1 MEYPQMIRV
10 RQTFDDTTLENVS
23 EAINTQLASLGLQ
36 NAVKPGQTAAV
47 ACSSRGLDNYGAIVA
62 AVISYL
68 KKLKLVPFIIPAM
81 GSHGAATAAGQKRV
95 LQHLGIV
102 EKDVGAPIRSSLEVV
117 RIGETEDRLPV
128 YLDKLA
134 SEADHIVL
142 INRIKKHTE
151 FEHEFESGLL
161 KMMAIGLGKQKGA
174 AVYHEAMLTL
184 GYPRVILT
192 VARKMMQSANVL
204 FGLGVVENGYGQ
216 TAQIGICR
224 SDDIW
229 EMEKKLFKNA
239 KKFAPAL
246 PFAEADII
254 IIDEMGKD
262 ISGTGF
268 DTKVVGRI
276 GLPLIAAEPQ
286 SPKIKRIVV
295 CDLTQGSEGNAVGVG
310 IADIITQR
318 LLDKI
323 DMQALNMN
331 TITGVCPEMGKI
343 PLTMKNDRE
352 AVEIAIKCVGLIP
365 KDKLKVM
372 RIKNTAMLSEVDV
385 SQAYEAELA
394 KRRDLEVIV
403 GKKPMGF
410 DTDGHLLPFL
420 NSGLNLH
427 LPDFQDTESA

>member
-10 RQTFDDTTLENVS
+10 RQTFDDTTLANVS
-23 EAINTQLASLGLQ
+23 DEIHTQLADMKLTS
-36 NAVKPGQTAAV
+36 AIKPGQTVAV
-47 ACSSRGLDNYGAIVA
+47 ACSSRGLDNYGAIVK
-62 AVISYL
+62 AVISHL
-68 KKLKLVPFIIPAM
+68 AQLRLAPFIIPAM

-95 LQHLGIV
+95 LAHLGIV
-102 EKDVGAPIRSSLEVV
+102 AEDMGAPIRSSLEVV
-117 RIGETEDRLPV
+117 RLGETEDRLPV

-134 SEADHIVL
+134 SQADHIVL

-161 KMMAIGLGKQKGA
+161 KMMAIGLGKQEGA
-174 AVYHEAMLTL
+174 AAYHEAMLTF
-184 GYPRVILT
+184 GYPRIILT
-192 VARKMMQSANVL
+192 VAHKIMQSANIL

-224 SDDIW
+224 SDGILD
-229 EMEKKLFKNA
+229 MEKRLFKSA
-239 KKFAPAL
+239 KAFAPKL
-246 PFAEADII
+246 PFDEADIL

-276 GLPLIAAEPQ
+276 GLPLVTAEPEH
-286 SPKIKRIVV
+286 PKIKRIVV
-295 CDLTQGSEGNAVGVG
+295 CDLTEESEGNAVGVG
-310 IADIITQR
+310 IADIITRR

-323 DMQALNMN
+323 DMEALNIN

-352 AVEIAIKCVGLIP
+352 AVEIATKCVGLIP

-372 RIKNTAMLSEVDV
+372 RIKNTALLSEVDV

-394 KRRDLEVIV
+394 GRRDLKVVV
-403 GKKPMGF
+403 GKRTMGF
-410 DTDGHLLPFL
+410 DADGNLLPF
-420 NSGLNLH
+420 
-427 LPDFQDTESA
+427 SA